1 MATLRGSSKQ
11 AKQRRRRAR
20 RVRVGAPDGR
30 LTPVAGVEAVRELDR
45 VLGITTALDAGVGQV
60 KQRDRGLSTGQI
72 LMTMASAQLAG
83 EDFMV
88 GLDRRRADS
97 AGQVLE
103 PVPTP
108 ASTTWAGNAKR
119 FTGEHLAGLPGAMN
133 TINTR

>member
-1 MATLRGSSKQ
+1 MATLRGPQ
-11 AKQRRRRAR
+11 GRTKQRKRAR
-20 RVRVGAPDGR
+20 RVRIGAPDPR

-45 VLGITTALDAGVGQV
+45 ALGITKVLDQAIGRV
-60 KQRDRGLSTGQI
+60 KTRDRGLTPGQV
-72 LMTMASAQLAG
+72 LLTMASAQLAG